1 MTFLSRLRYTL
12 PGTHIFIRP
21 PPRRGITIRHVAF
34 VLAFS
39 AALWTLYHS
48 YLNGSETLF
57 PQEHVF
63 FWPPETPEIWA
74 DRAAQVK
81 NAFLHAYHGY
91 ERHAFP
97 HDELR
102 PISNRSI
109 DK

>member
-1 MTFLSRLRYTL
+1 MTRFRLSR
-12 PGTHIFIRP
+12 ISIRP
-21 PPRRGITIRHVAF
+21 SPRHGITIRHVAF

-39 AALWTLYHS
+39 VALWTLYHS
-48 YLNGSETLF
+48 YLKASETLF
-57 PQEHVF
+57 PREQVF

-81 NAFLHAYHGY
+81 KAFRHAYHGY

-102 PISNRSI
+102 PVSNAAI